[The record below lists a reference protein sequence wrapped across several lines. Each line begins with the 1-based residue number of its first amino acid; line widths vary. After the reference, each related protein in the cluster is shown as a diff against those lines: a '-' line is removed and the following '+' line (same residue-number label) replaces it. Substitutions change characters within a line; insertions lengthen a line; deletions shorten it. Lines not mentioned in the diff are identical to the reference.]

1 MGHQHN
7 SGMKKQTHV
16 FGWEE
21 EPVDERPSEFMAST
35 GYSVLSGYHPIDEP
49 MRAQVAPRPR
59 SRFGFKTL
67 LLACVV
73 VLALG
78 AYALAKLAPLL
89 RG

>member
-1 MGHQHN
+1 MA
-7 SGMKKQTHV
+7 KQTHV
-16 FGWEE
+16 FGWDE
-21 EPVDERPSEFMAST
+21 EPVDERPSEFMVST
-35 GYSVLSGYHPIDEP
+35 SYSVLSGYHPIDEP
-49 MRAQVAPRPR
+49 LRPQLATRQR